1 MILFSIPVH
10 EKPEVV
16 ENQIQNFLK
25 YNPGASILLHISK
38 QMPSEEVA
46 QIKQLPLTYPQVFI
60 NPQQLYTSWAD
71 GCQFKIHLS
80 NFQYALNHHIPFHY
94 IALHASNDLF
104 IQYGLQ
110 EYLLNHDAGFDQW
123 TPLQHNPVAQQKVNL
138 EKHLFFRRLMKKYH
152 LSTVIPSQLEGT
164 FYHRN
169 AIEILCQRLTPKNT
183 FDFPYL
189 FSIGYHS
196 KNSIRYKLFSFIEKV
211 LRNLNI
217 TVIHPNPLEEVI
229 FPTFAADKIQNPRN
243 FPYCYVNWANGL
255 NISKEEIVAI
265 RANDKNAWTQHNQ
278 QLCHLTSEQINAIEF
293 FAVKR
298 INRDIA
304 DPLRSYIT
312 QELD

>member
-38 QMPSEEVA
+38 QMPPKEVA
-46 QIKQLPLTYPQVFI
+46 QVRQLTRTYPQLFI
-60 NPQQLYTSWAD
+60 NPIQLYTGWAD

-80 NFQYALNHHIPFHY
+80 NFQYALNQQIPFQY

-104 IQYGLQ
+104 IQRGLQ
-110 EYLLNHDAGFDQW
+110 QYIQNYDAGFDAI
-123 TPLQHNPVAQQKVNL
+123 TPLKYNPVAQQKINL
-138 EKHLFFRRLMKKYH
+138 EKHFFFRRLMKKNK
-152 LSTVIPSQLEGT
+152 LKTVIPSQVEGT
-164 FYHRN
+164 FYRRD
-169 AIEILCQRLTPKNT
+169 IVEILCNRLNPKNT
-183 FDFPYL
+183 YDFPYL

-217 TVIHPNPLEEVI
+217 TVIHPNPLEEVF
-229 FPTFAADKIQNPRN
+229 FPTFAADKIQQPLT

-255 NISKEEIVAI
+255 NITQEEITAI
-265 RANDKNAWTQHNQ
+265 RNNDKPAWAQHCK
-278 QLCHLTSEQINAIEF
+278 QLSHLTSQQLQSIEF

-298 INRDIA
+298 INRDIS
-304 DPLRSYIT
+304 DPLRIYIT

>member
-25 YNPGASILLHISK
+25 YNPGAAILLHISK
-38 QMPSEEVA
+38 QMPPEEVA
-46 QIKQLPLTYPQVFI
+46 QIQQLTSTYPQLFI
-60 NPQQLYTSWAD
+60 NSNQLYTGWAN

-80 NFQYALNHHIPFHY
+80 NFHYALNQQIPFQY

-110 EYLLNHDAGFDQW
+110 QYIQNHDAGFDAI
-123 TPLQHNPVAQQKVNL
+123 TPLEHNPVALQKTNL
-138 EKHLFFRRLMKKYH
+138 EKHFFFRRLLNKYQ
-152 LSTVIPSQLEGT
+152 LKTILPSQLEGT

-169 AIEILCQRLTPKNT
+169 IVEILCQRLHPKNT

-217 TVIHPNPLEEVI
+217 TIIHPNPLEEVF
-229 FPTFAADKIQNPRN
+229 FPTFAADKIQQSRS
-243 FPYCYVNWANGL
+243 FPYCYVNWAKGL
-255 NISKEEIVAI
+255 NITQEEIIAI
-265 RANDKNAWTQHNQ
+265 RANDKQAWAQHCKQLSYLSPQ
-278 QLCHLTSEQINAIEF
+278 QVQSIEF

-298 INRDIA
+298 INREIT
-304 DPLRSYIT
+304 DPLRTYIT